1 MRAGRGA
8 AVAVAAGLVLLVA
21 PAADGRRVVEPAAA
35 AVRPAAPVPQAPA
48 CPGQEAPPGPPAV
61 EETVAVPP
69 LPWPAEPV
77 GGPELGGCGD
87 VGPAGVPAQAVELG
101 GAAAFVVADLD
112 SGAVLAARAPHA
124 RHRPASTMK
133 VLLALLVARSLD
145 PDTVVDGSA
154 EDLRVDGSKA
164 GIGPGGRYTVRQL
177 VAALLLN
184 SGNDAAQA
192 LARAMGG
199 IPSTVASMNAAAAR
213 AGALDTRAAT
223 PSGLDGPG
231 TAMSAYDLA
240 ALFRDAL
247 REPLVAATIGLRQV
261 PFPGYGDKPGFTLS
275 TTERLLVRYPGAL
288 GSKSGFT
295 DAARHTLV
303 GYAERGGRRLVVA
316 LMRGEQRP
324 VQMWQQAATLL
335 DWGFA
340 RPAADPGIGRLV
352 DG

>member
-1 MRAGRGA
+1 M
-8 AVAVAAGLVLLVA
+8 
-21 PAADGRRVVEPAAA
+21 PA
-35 AVRPAAPVPQAPA
+35 
-48 CPGQEAPPGPPAV
+48 
-61 EETVAVPP
+61 

-77 GGPELGGCGD
+77 GGPGLAGCGD
-87 VGPAGVPAQAVELG
+87 LGPAGVPAVD
-101 GAAAFVVADLD
+101 AAAFVVADLD
-112 SGAVLAARAPHA
+112 TGTVLAARAPHA

-133 VLLALLVARSLD
+133 ILLVLLVARSLD
-145 PDTVVDGSA
+145 PEAVVDGSA
-154 EDLRVDGSKA
+154 DDLRVDGSKA

-192 LARAMGG
+192 LARAMNG
-199 IPSTVASMNAAAAR
+199 IPSTVASMNDTAAR

-275 TTERLLVRYPGAL
+275 TTERLLLRYPGAL

-303 GYAERGGRRLVVA
+303 GFAERGGRRLVVT

-324 VQMWQQAATLL
+324 VQMWQQAAALL

-340 RPAADPGIGRLV
+340 QPAGGPGIGRLV